1 MAHSVAIDSEATDLD
16 STASL
21 PECEETL
28 APSAVPSDAAPEA
41 AASDPQHLL
50 EAAQQREQDA
60 RRALNLLISI
70 LDELP
75 VGLTVQSDDGKTL
88 FTNGTAAEFFGA
100 TPTSGAPQSEEP
112 KSDAVMS
119 EDCVSDPRGERIFLK
134 SCRSA
139 KILDRDLVLSASI
152 DFTKRKQIE
161 TELSKRAY
169 FDDLTGLPNRTLI
182 QDHVE
187 QLLANTKS
195 QAAICARFHR
205 HRQFQ
210 AHQRL
215 LHACDRRRAADEGR
229 AARSPP
235 ISASRTSSAAS
246 AATNSCWC
254 SSRSPATR
262 DLAVIIDRILQELKE
277 PFLIEGYEILT
288 SASIGVSVYPDHGL
302 NYEMLRRAADTAM
315 YRIKGAAKGGA
326 ALFDSDMGRDMT
338 VRMAQEQRLRLA
350 VRDGR
355 FCCAFQP
362 KVDMRTQE
370 VAGVEAL
377 IRLRDDDGVIQA
389 PGEFIGLA
397 AELGLID
404 DLTYLALGE
413 ILKSM
418 DLIDEAFGAHATVS
432 INVAAQQAGDL
443 EFMRDFCQEIGSSA
457 YAERFIVEV
466 TEDAFVA
473 KSRFQSHVL
482 PMLREARL
490 RVSIDDFGTGYSSLA
505 QLADITAD
513 ELKIDRSFITAIH
526 QRSRSQSI
534 LKAIEALS
542 ESLGMTVIA
551 EGVETEEEAAFLQA
565 ETRIRYA
572 QGFYYSKP
580 IFMDELTPA
589 RGGAAFAQSCLAA
602 RAVGRARRSVN
613 TALANVFARCVAG
626 NAHRVL
632 TNRRLTLA

>member
-1 MAHSVAIDSEATDLD
+1 MANSDAIDSQAIESEATD
-16 STASL
+16 SEPAASL
-21 PECEETL
+21 PHCEETPPL
-28 APSAVPSDAAPEA
+28 APTPP
-41 AASDPQHLL
+41 ASGETDLQSRL
-50 EAAQQREQDA
+50 EAAQQRERDA

-70 LDELP
+70 MDELP
-75 VGLTVQSDDGKTL
+75 IGLTVQSQDGATL
-88 FTNGTAAEFFGA
+88 FTNGTAGEFFGTA
-100 TPTSGAPQSEEP
+100 PTSGAARSNAP
-112 KSDAVMS
+112 KTDAVMS
-119 EDCVSDPRGERIFLK
+119 EDCVTGPDGERTFLK
-134 SCRSA
+134 SRRGA

-152 DFTKRKQIE
+152 DFTKRKEIE

-187 QLLANTKS
+187 QLLTAAAQTKPRFALAFIDIDNFKHINDYYTHAIGDALLMKVA
-195 QAAICARFHR
+195 QRIAAHIRPSDVVGRISGDEF
-205 HRQFQ
+205 
-210 AHQRL
+210 L
-215 LHACDRRRAADEGR
+215 LVVEPVPTDEVL
-229 AARSPP
+229 
-235 ISASRTSSAAS
+235 T
-246 AATNSCWC
+246 
-254 SSRSPATR
+254 
-262 DLAVIIDRILQELKE
+262 DIIDKILQELKE

-288 SASIGVSVYPDHGL
+288 SASIGVSVFPDHGL

-377 IRLRDDDGVIQA
+377 IRLRDEDGLIQA

-404 DLTYLALGE
+404 DLTYLALGQ

-418 DLIDEAFGAHATVS
+418 DMIDEAFGTHATVS

-443 EFMRDFCQEIGSSA
+443 EFMRGFCQELGSTD

-466 TEDAFVA
+466 TEEAFVA
-473 KSRFQSHVL
+473 KNRFQSHVL

-513 ELKIDRSFITAIH
+513 ELKIDRSFITDIH

-551 EGVETEEEAAFLQA
+551 EGVETEAEALFLQA

-572 QGFYYSKP
+572 QGFFYSKP
-580 IFMDELTPA
+580 IFMEELAPAKSAANPRNVASPRERAFA
-589 RGGAAFAQSCLAA
+589 RGAALT
-602 RAVGRARRSVN
+602 RR
-613 TALANVFARCVAG
+613 
-626 NAHRVL
+626 
-632 TNRRLTLA
+632 

>member
-1 MAHSVAIDSEATDLD
+1 MADSEVGDFD
-16 STASL
+16 SAAAA
-21 PECEETL
+21 PECEEKPPL
-28 APSAVPSDAAPEA
+28 APPIAPSTEALPEPAAEPSDLQHRLDAAIA
-41 AASDPQHLL
+41 
-50 EAAQQREQDA
+50 RERDA
-60 RRALNLLISI
+60 RRALNLMVTI

-75 VGLTVQSDDGKTL
+75 VALTVQSGDGTTL
-88 FTNGTAAEFFGA
+88 FTNDTAAEFFGA
-100 TPTSGAPQSEEP
+100 TPVASGAQSDDGKP
-112 KSDAVMS
+112 DAVMT
-119 EDCVSDPRGERIFLK
+119 EDCVSGPNGERILLK
-134 SCRSA
+134 SCRPA
-139 KILDRDLVLSASI
+139 KILDRDLVLTASI
-152 DFTKRKQIE
+152 DFTRRKQIE
-161 TELSKRAY
+161 TELSKRAF

-187 QLLANTKS
+187 QLLAQTHDRPRFALAFIDIDNFKHINDYYTHAIGDTLLMKVS
-195 QAAICARFHR
+195 QRIAEHIRASDVIGRISGDEF
-205 HRQFQ
+205 
-210 AHQRL
+210 L
-215 LHACDRRRAADEGR
+215 LVLAPIASDADL
-229 AARSPP
+229 S
-235 ISASRTSSAAS
+235 
-246 AATNSCWC
+246 
-254 SSRSPATR
+254 
-262 DLAVIIDRILQELKE
+262 VIIDRILLELKE

-315 YRIKGAAKGGA
+315 YRIKGGAKGGA

-350 VRDGR
+350 VRDGH

-362 KVDMRTQE
+362 KVDMHTEE

-377 IRLRDDDGVIQA
+377 IRLRDADGVIQA
-389 PGEFIGLA
+389 PGTFIGLA

-404 DLTYLALGE
+404 DLTYLALGQ

-418 DLIDEAFGAHATVS
+418 DLIDEAFGTQATVS
-432 INVAAQQAGDL
+432 INVAAQQAGDP
-443 EFMRDFCQEIGSSA
+443 EFMRGFCQEISSSA
-457 YAERFIVEV
+457 HAERFIVEV
-466 TEDAFVA
+466 TEDAFLA

-542 ESLGMTVIA
+542 ENLGMTVIA
-551 EGVETEEEAAFLQA
+551 EGVETAEEAAFLTG
-565 ETRIRYA
+565 ETKIRYA

-580 IFMDELTPA
+580 IFMEELNPTRGAAGVSRSLAAPRERSVA
-589 RGGAAFAQSCLAA
+589 RGGLT
-602 RAVGRARRSVN
+602 RR
-613 TALANVFARCVAG
+613 
-626 NAHRVL
+626 
-632 TNRRLTLA
+632 

>member
-1 MAHSVAIDSEATDLD
+1 MADSVATDGEAIDLD
-16 STASL
+16 SAASL
-21 PECEETL
+21 PECEETPAL
-28 APSAVPSDAAPEA
+28 APSAAPADTAPEA
-41 AASDPQHLL
+41 MPDTQRLL
-50 EAAQQREQDA
+50 EDAQQREQDA

-70 LDELP
+70 MDELP
-75 VGLTVQSDDGKTL
+75 VGLTVQSGDGEML
-88 FTNGTAAEFFGA
+88 FTNGTAGEFFGTA
-100 TPTSGAPQSEEP
+100 PTSGATRTEEP

-119 EDCVSDPRGERIFLK
+119 EDCVSGPQGERILLK
-134 SCRSA
+134 SCRPA

-152 DFTKRKQIE
+152 DFTERKEIE

-187 QLLANTKS
+187 QLLASTK
-195 QAAICARFHR
+195 AKPRFALAFIDIDNFKHINDYYTHAIGDSLLVKVA
-205 HRQFQ
+205 
-210 AHQRL
+210 QRIASHIRSSDVIGRISGDEFL
-215 LHACDRRRAADEGR
+215 LVLEPVADDDALSG
-229 AARSPP
+229 
-235 ISASRTSSAAS
+235 
-246 AATNSCWC
+246 
-254 SSRSPATR
+254 
-262 DLAVIIDRILQELKE
+262 IIDRILQELKE

-288 SASIGVSVYPDHGL
+288 SASIGVSIYPDHGL

-315 YRIKGAAKGGA
+315 YRIKGGA
-326 ALFDSDMGRDMT
+326 ALFDTDMGRDMT

-362 KVDMRTQE
+362 KVDMRTEE

-377 IRLRDDDGVIQA
+377 IRLRDEDGLIQA

-432 INVAAQQAGDL
+432 INIAAQQAGDL
-443 EFMRDFCQEIGSSA
+443 EFMRGFCQELGSTD

-466 TEDAFVA
+466 TEDAFLA

-513 ELKIDRSFITAIH
+513 ELKIDRSFITDIH
-526 QRSRSQSI
+526 ERSRSQSI

-551 EGVETEEEAAFLQA
+551 EGVEKEEEAAFLQA

-580 IFMDELTPA
+580 IFMDELAPA
-589 RGGAAFAQSCLAA
+589 RGGSGNLRNFASPRERSLTRSAALT
-602 RAVGRARRSVN
+602 RR
-613 TALANVFARCVAG
+613 
-626 NAHRVL
+626 
-632 TNRRLTLA
+632 

>member
-1 MAHSVAIDSEATDLD
+1 
-16 STASL
+16 
-21 PECEETL
+21 
-28 APSAVPSDAAPEA
+28 
-41 AASDPQHLL
+41 
-50 EAAQQREQDA
+50 
-60 RRALNLLISI
+60 
-70 LDELP
+70 
-75 VGLTVQSDDGKTL
+75 VQSDDGKTL
-88 FTNGTAAEFFGA
+88 FTNGTAGEFFGT
-100 TPTSGAPQSEEP
+100 TPTSGATRSDEP
-112 KSDAVMS
+112 KSDAVVS
-119 EDCVSDPRGERIFLK
+119 EACVSGPQGERIFLK
-134 SCRSA
+134 SCRPA
-139 KILDRDLVLSASI
+139 KILDRNLVLSASV
-152 DFTKRKQIE
+152 DFTKRKEIE

-187 QLLANTKS
+187 QLLTKTEAKPRFALAFIDIDNFKHINDYYTHAIGDALLMKVA
-195 QAAICARFHR
+195 QRIAAHIRSSDVIGRISGDEF
-205 HRQFQ
+205 
-210 AHQRL
+210 L
-215 LHACDRRRAADEGR
+215 LV
-229 AARSPP
+229 
-235 ISASRTSSAAS
+235 
-246 AATNSCWC
+246 
-254 SSRSPATR
+254 
-262 DLAVIIDRILQELKE
+262 LAPVDDDDALAGIIDRILQELKE

-315 YRIKGAAKGGA
+315 YRIKGGAKGGA

-377 IRLRDDDGVIQA
+377 IRLRDEDGLIQA

-432 INVAAQQAGDL
+432 INVAAQQAGDI
-443 EFMRDFCQEIGSSA
+443 EFMRGFCRELGA
-457 YAERFIVEV
+457 TDYAERFIVEV
-466 TEDAFVA
+466 TEEAFVA
-473 KSRFQSHVL
+473 KNRFQSHVL

-513 ELKIDRSFITAIH
+513 ELKIDRSFITDIH
-526 QRSRSQSI
+526 ERSRSQSI

-551 EGVETEEEAAFLQA
+551 EGVEKEEEAAFLQA
-565 ETRIRYA
+565 ETKIRYA

-580 IFMDELTPA
+580 IFMEELAPT
-589 RGGAAFAQSCLAA
+589 
-602 RAVGRARRSVN
+602 RSGSGN
-613 TALANVFARCVAG
+613 LRNSASPRERSLTRSTAL
-626 NAHRVL
+626 
-632 TNRRLTLA
+632 TRR

>member
-1 MAHSVAIDSEATDLD
+1 MANEVIDVDTA
-16 STASL
+16 ASL
-21 PECEETL
+21 PECEETPL
-28 APSAVPSDAAPEA
+28 APSPAPPAQTPEL
-41 AASDPQHLL
+41 QRLL
-50 EAAQQREQDA
+50 EETQQREQEA
-60 RRALNLLISI
+60 RRALNLLVTII
-70 LDELP
+70 DELP
-75 VGLTVQSDDGKTL
+75 VGLTVQSDDGTTL
-88 FTNGTAAEFFGA
+88 FTNGTAGQFFGA
-100 TPTSGAPQSEEP
+100 TGSATAESEDR
-112 KSDAVMS
+112 KSEDVKPDATMV
-119 EDCVSDPRGERIFLK
+119 EDCVTGPDGERIFLK
-134 SCRSA
+134 SCRPA

-152 DFTKRKQIE
+152 DFTKRKQVE
-161 TELSKRAY
+161 AELSKRAY

-187 QLLANTKS
+187 QLLARSESKPRFALAFIDIDNFKHINDYYTHAIGDALLIKVA
-195 QAAICARFHR
+195 QRIAAHVRPSDVVGRISGDEF
-205 HRQFQ
+205 
-210 AHQRL
+210 L
-215 LHACDRRRAADEGR
+215 LVLE
-229 AARSPP
+229 P
-235 ISASRTSSAAS
+235 IESDQ
-246 AATNSCWC
+246 
-254 SSRSPATR
+254 
-262 DLAVIIDRILQELKE
+262 DLGAIIDRILQELKE

-315 YRIKGAAKGGA
+315 YRIKGGAKGGA
-326 ALFDSDMGRDMT
+326 ALFDTDMGRDMT

-362 KVDMRTQE
+362 KVDMHTQE

-377 IRLRDDDGVIQA
+377 IRLRDEDGLIQA

-404 DLTYLALGE
+404 EMTYLALGQ

-418 DLIDEAFGAHATVS
+418 DLIDEAFGPQATVS
-432 INVAAQQAGDL
+432 INVAAQRAGDL
-443 EFMRDFCQEIGSSA
+443 EFMRGFCQELGSTA

-473 KSRFQSHVL
+473 KNRFQTHVL

-513 ELKIDRSFITAIH
+513 ELKIDRSFITDIH
-526 QRSRSQSI
+526 QRTRSQSI

-551 EGVETEEEAAFLQA
+551 EGVETAEEAAYLQA

-580 IFMDELTPA
+580 IFMEDLTPA
-589 RGGAAFAQSCLAA
+589 KSGVTDLRSFATPRGRSMT
-602 RAVGRARRSVN
+602 RAGGRATGR
-613 TALANVFARCVAG
+613 
-626 NAHRVL
+626 
-632 TNRRLTLA
+632 

>member
-1 MAHSVAIDSEATDLD
+1 MADNEAVDLA
-16 STASL
+16 TIATL
-21 PECEETL
+21 PECEPTPL
-28 APSAVPSDAAPEA
+28 APSSPLPAQTPEL
-41 AASDPQHLL
+41 QRLL
-50 EAAQQREQDA
+50 EKTQQREQDA
-60 RRALNLLISI
+60 RRALNLLVTIV
-70 LDELP
+70 DELP
-75 VGLTVQSDDGKTL
+75 VGLTVQSNDGKTL
-88 FTNGTAAEFFGA
+88 FTNGTAGAFFGA
-100 TPTSGAPQSEEP
+100 ATGSEAAKP
-112 KSDAVMS
+112 ADIKSDATMS
-119 EDCVSDPRGERIFLK
+119 EDYVTGPDGERTFLK
-134 SCRSA
+134 SCRPV
-139 KILDRDLVLSASI
+139 KIFDRDLVLSASI
-152 DFTKRKQIE
+152 DFTKRKQVE

-187 QLLANTKS
+187 QLLAHTEAKPRFALAFIDIDNFKHINDYYTHAIGDALLVKVA
-195 QAAICARFHR
+195 QRIAAHIRPSDVFSR
-205 HRQFQ
+205 ISGDEF
-210 AHQRL
+210 L
-215 LHACDRRRAADEGR
+215 LVLEPVENDD
-229 AARSPP
+229 
-235 ISASRTSSAAS
+235 
-246 AATNSCWC
+246 
-254 SSRSPATR
+254 
-262 DLAVIIDRILQELKE
+262 DLSNVIDQLLQQLKE

-302 NYEMLRRAADTAM
+302 TYEMLRRAADTAM

-370 VAGVEAL
+370 VVGVEAL
-377 IRLRDDDGVIQA
+377 IRLRDEDGLIQA
-389 PGEFIGLA
+389 PGQFIGLA

-404 DLTYLALGE
+404 DMTYLALGQ
-413 ILKSM
+413 ILGSI
-418 DLIDEAFGAHATVS
+418 DLIDEAFGSHATIS
-432 INVAAQQAGDL
+432 INVAAQRAGDV
-443 EFMRDFCQEIGSSA
+443 EFMRDFCRELGSTA

-473 KSRFQSHVL
+473 KNRFQTHIL

-513 ELKIDRSFITAIH
+513 ELKIDRSFITDIH
-526 QRSRSQSI
+526 QRTRSQSI

-551 EGVETEEEAAFLQA
+551 EGVETEEEAAYLQA

-580 IFMDELTPA
+580 ILMEDLTPA
-589 RGGAAFAQSCLAA
+589 RSGAVDSRSFSSLRERSTA
-602 RAVGRARRSVN
+602 RGVALTRR
-613 TALANVFARCVAG
+613 
-626 NAHRVL
+626 
-632 TNRRLTLA
+632 

>member
-1 MAHSVAIDSEATDLD
+1 MTNSEAIDVDAA
-16 STASL
+16 ASL
-21 PECEETL
+21 PECDSTPL
-28 APSAVPSDAAPEA
+28 QPSATPPGETQDL
-41 AASDPQHLL
+41 QRRL
-50 EAAQQREQDA
+50 EEAQQREQET
-60 RRALNLLISI
+60 RRALNLLVTIV
-70 LDELP
+70 DELP
-75 VGLTVQSDDGKTL
+75 VRLTVQSDDGKTL
-88 FTNGTAAEFFGA
+88 FTNGTAGQFFGA
-100 TPTSGAPQSEEP
+100 ATGSETAKSEDNECEDVKAGAT
-112 KSDAVMS
+112 KSDATKPDATMS
-119 EDCVSDPRGERIFLK
+119 EDSVSGPDGERTFLK
-134 SCRSA
+134 SCRPA

-187 QLLANTKS
+187 ELLANTESKPRFALAFIDIDNFKHINDYYTHAIGDALLMKVAQRIAAHVRPS
-195 QAAICARFHR
+195 DVVGRISGDEFLLVLEPVESDQDLAAI
-205 HRQFQ
+205 
-210 AHQRL
+210 
-215 LHACDRRRAADEGR
+215 
-229 AARSPP
+229 
-235 ISASRTSSAAS
+235 
-246 AATNSCWC
+246 
-254 SSRSPATR
+254 
-262 DLAVIIDRILQELKE
+262 VDRILLELKE

-315 YRIKGAAKGGA
+315 YRIKGGAKGGA
-326 ALFDSDMGRDMT
+326 ALFDIDMGRDMT

-377 IRLRDDDGVIQA
+377 IRLRDEDGLIQA

-404 DLTYLALGE
+404 EMTYLALGQ

-418 DLIDEAFGAHATVS
+418 DLIDEAFGPQTTVS
-432 INVAAQQAGDL
+432 INVAAQRAGDL
-443 EFMRDFCQEIGSSA
+443 EFMRGFCQELGSTA

-473 KSRFQSHVL
+473 KNRFQTHVL

-513 ELKIDRSFITAIH
+513 ELKIDRSFITDIH
-526 QRSRSQSI
+526 QRTRSQSI

-551 EGVETEEEAAFLQA
+551 EGVETAEEAAYLQA

-580 IFMDELTPA
+580 IFMEDLSPTKS
-589 RGGAAFAQSCLAA
+589 GAADSRSSSSLRERSMARAGWHAA
-602 RAVGRARRSVN
+602 RR
-613 TALANVFARCVAG
+613 
-626 NAHRVL
+626 
-632 TNRRLTLA
+632 

>member
-1 MAHSVAIDSEATDLD
+1 MAQSVAIDGEATDLD
-16 STASL
+16 SAASL
-21 PECEETL
+21 PECAETPAL
-28 APSAVPSDAAPEA
+28 APTAVPP
-41 AASDPQHLL
+41 DPQHLL

-70 LDELP
+70 MDELP

-88 FTNGTAAEFFGA
+88 FTNGTAGEFFGT
-100 TPTSGAPQSEEP
+100 TPTSGATRSDEP
-112 KSDAVMS
+112 KSDAVVS
-119 EDCVSDPRGERIFLK
+119 EDCVSGPQGERIFLK
-134 SCRSA
+134 SCRPA
-139 KILDRDLVLSASI
+139 KILDRDLVLSASV
-152 DFTKRKQIE
+152 DFTKRKEIE

-187 QLLANTKS
+187 QLLTNTGAKPRFALAFIDIDNFKHINDYYTHAIGDALLMKVA
-195 QAAICARFHR
+195 QRIAAHIRSSDVIGRISGDEF
-205 HRQFQ
+205 
-210 AHQRL
+210 L
-215 LHACDRRRAADEGR
+215 LVLEPVADDD
-229 AARSPP
+229 A
-235 ISASRTSSAAS
+235 
-246 AATNSCWC
+246 
-254 SSRSPATR
+254 
-262 DLAVIIDRILQELKE
+262 LAGIIDRILQELKE

-315 YRIKGAAKGGA
+315 YRIKGGAKGGA

-377 IRLRDDDGVIQA
+377 IRLRDEDGLIQA

-432 INVAAQQAGDL
+432 INVAAQQAGDI
-443 EFMRDFCQEIGSSA
+443 EFMRGFCQELGA
-457 YAERFIVEV
+457 TDYAERFIVEV
-466 TEDAFVA
+466 TEEAFVA
-473 KSRFQSHVL
+473 KNRFQSHVL

-513 ELKIDRSFITAIH
+513 ELKIDRSFITDIH
-526 QRSRSQSI
+526 ERSRSQSI

-551 EGVETEEEAAFLQA
+551 EGVEKEEEAAFLQA
-565 ETRIRYA
+565 ETKIRYA

-580 IFMDELTPA
+580 IFMEELAPS
-589 RGGAAFAQSCLAA
+589 RGGSGNLRNSASP
-602 RAVGRARRSVN
+602 RERSLTRS
-613 TALANVFARCVAG
+613 TAL
-626 NAHRVL
+626 
-632 TNRRLTLA
+632 TRR